1 VTVSNGGGS
10 NLNISSVSLSNTS
23 AGFNDSG
30 VSSGL
35 ILTPG
40 QSATMTVTF
49 DPSASGSVTGS
60 IAIASN
66 VASGNIT
73 LSGTGVTAPVSHSAS
88 LNWSLDSSATN
99 GYNVYAG
106 STSGGPYTK
115 VNPASVAST
124 SYTDSSVQAGLTYY
138 FVVTALDANNNES
151 GYSNEVSALI
161 P

>member
-10 NLNISSVSLSNTS
+10 NLDISSVSLSSAS
-23 AGFNDSG
+23 AGFSDSG

-40 QSATMTVTF
+40 QSATMSVTF

-60 IAIASN
+60 ITIASN
-66 VASGNIT
+66 VASGVIT
-73 LSGTGVTAPVSHSAS
+73 LSGAGAAASVSHSAS
-88 LNWSLDSSATN
+88 LNWSLDSSAAN

-106 STSGGPYTK
+106 SVSGGPYTK
-115 VNPASVAST
+115 LNSPSVMTT
-124 SYTDSSVQAGLTYY
+124 SFTDSSVQAGQTYY

-151 GYSNEVSALI
+151 GYSNQVSALI